1 MDIPWQSAFL
11 SEEFI
16 SASHCFDQAA
26 RLRESIAGHIHI
38 FDFHF
43 YSALSL
49 TVPLIAEQYT
59 PDVQNKVVHHYQQI
73 AGWANENPGT
83 FSDKE
88 ALLSAEICRLEGK
101 SLPAMEKYETAIRLS
116 QEGGFIHIN
125 ALCHELAGNF
135 AHYAGL
141 NVAADAYFKK
151 AINAWRE
158 WGAAAKV
165 RQLERKHPYLVTAA
179 PVTPFNTISFAQNE
193 TVRDLESVVTAI
205 RALTEEIN
213 LDRLINTLM
222 MMLLER
228 AGAQRCLLIRILDN
242 NLPETEAKAV
252 MTPDGIRVDIVNEA
266 PTATDLPLSVL
277 SAVIRTGQEIRTGK
291 PEIFSPF
298 SQDPYLVASGAAVM
312 CSCIQTGQTGWR
324 ALF

>member
-1 MDIPWQSAFL
+1 MLTRCAIQRATPDRRSSFFRLLTGYDTHRDAVRGHRAGQILVVDIPWQSAFL

-158 WGAAAKV
+158 WG
-165 RQLERKHPYLVTAA
+165 Q
-179 PVTPFNTISFAQNE
+179 
-193 TVRDLESVVTAI
+193 
-205 RALTEEIN
+205 
-213 LDRLINTLM
+213 RL
-222 MMLLER
+222 R
-228 AGAQRCLLIRILDN
+228 
-242 NLPETEAKAV
+242 
-252 MTPDGIRVDIVNEA
+252 
-266 PTATDLPLSVL
+266 
-277 SAVIRTGQEIRTGK
+277 
-291 PEIFSPF
+291 
-298 SQDPYLVASGAAVM
+298 
-312 CSCIQTGQTGWR
+312 
-324 ALF
+324 